1 MEAALCLSQTIA
13 NVCLLTKKQ
22 RKKKKRGRKGQEEAG
37 FKKRLT
43 ANTQSKAQST
53 LEATD
58 FGEKPS
64 FRWVS

>member
-1 MEAALCLSQTIA
+1 MEAALYLSQTIA
-13 NVCLLTKKQ
+13 NVCLLTKKE
-22 RKKKKRGRKGQEEAG
+22 RKKRGRKGQEEAG

-58 FGEKPS
+58 LGGKPS

>member
-1 MEAALCLSQTIA
+1 MQAALCLSQTIA
-13 NVCLLTKKQ
+13 NVCLLTTT
-22 RKKKKRGRKGQEEAG
+22 KKRGRKGQEEAG
-37 FKKRLT
+37 IKKRLR

-58 FGEKPS
+58 FGGKPS